1 MISLASEMTDG
12 KGRHAR
18 GWLFYDAECQFCT
31 RIARFLAKPMRRRHL
46 GLAPLQDTRVTS
58 LLGMSPEELLVAVRY
73 LSPEGLQYSGADALL
88 TLAREIWWARPLIW
102 FSKIPGALRLLR
114 AGYRWVARHRKCHGE
129 SCEVSKTAW
138 QA

>member
-46 GLAPLQDTRVTS
+46 GLAPLQDPRVTS

-73 LSPEGLQYSGADALL
+73 LSPEGRQYSGADALL
-88 TLAREIWWARPLIW
+88 TLAQEIWWARPLIW
-102 FSKIPGALRLLR
+102 FSKVPGGLRILR
-114 AGYRWVARHRKCHGE
+114 AGYRWVARHRKCHAE